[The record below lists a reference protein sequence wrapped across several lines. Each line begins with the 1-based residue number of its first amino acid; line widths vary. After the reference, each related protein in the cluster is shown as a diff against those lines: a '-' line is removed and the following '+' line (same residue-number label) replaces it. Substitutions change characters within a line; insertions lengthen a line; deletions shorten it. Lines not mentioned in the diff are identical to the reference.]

1 MNYLENNERNEK
13 RRTLPLR
20 CRSCEYFLEATRP
33 SHSVPRERYKTL
45 FKNKYG
51 GLYGKSDKIMLRI
64 ILDRD
69 AHCKVSKIEITTKEA
84 INAILEGVLLQ

>member
-20 CRSCEYFLEATRP
+20 CRSCEYFLKATRP
-33 SHSVPRERYKTL
+33 SHSVPSERYKTL
-45 FKNKYG
+45 FKTKHG
-51 GLYGKSDKIMLRI
+51 GLFGKSDKVMLRI

-69 AHCKVSKIEITTKEA
+69 SKFKSGKLEQEA
-84 INAILEGVLLQ
+84 EEVINAILEGILLQ